1 MTEERRRIQLVPLGT
16 RCLVKRY
23 KEEKTA
29 GGIYIP
35 DDSKEGTML
44 GEVMAVGDGC
54 DYIETGDKVFFG
66 RYSGKEIKQDLD
78 TQTYGDYESI
88 LIMVEDDI
96 LCKVKEA

>member
-1 MTEERRRIQLVPLGT
+1 
-16 RCLVKRY
+16 
-23 KEEKTA
+23 
-29 GGIYIP
+29 
-35 DDSKEGTML
+35 
-44 GEVMAVGDGC
+44 
-54 DYIETGDKVFFG
+54 VFFG